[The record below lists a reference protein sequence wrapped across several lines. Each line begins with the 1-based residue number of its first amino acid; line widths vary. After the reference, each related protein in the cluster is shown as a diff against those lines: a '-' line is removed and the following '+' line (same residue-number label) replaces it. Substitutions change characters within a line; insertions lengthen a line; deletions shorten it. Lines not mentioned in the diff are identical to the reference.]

1 MTAATVH
8 HHRPTLPV
16 LSMLVA
22 GAALALGAVAIAT
35 DDVSTHRSRP
45 RWSAP
50 RPPRSRLSRLRQ
62 GPARAAPELTP
73 KSVRSRSGCGRA
85 VLNLPDTRRA
95 ERSRVDDVANVHG
108 WEDVS
113 VPRRATSPVLIG
125 RTGERASLAGAFRAA
140 VAGAPV
146 TVLVAGEAGVGK
158 TRLVTEFVRDVGAEA
173 TALFGACIDER
184 VPYSP
189 IADALR
195 SLARSGWDPN
205 EVEGRG
211 WAELG
216 AISPDRDRSPETA
229 CLVRTARRGGFTR
242 RSSRCWKSL
251 CAERPVVVVVED
263 LHWSDASTR
272 NLLMHTMRAARQ
284 IPLLLVGTYRT
295 DELTR
300 RHPLRPFLAE
310 VARLRSTDVVELGRL
325 DAEAVGE
332 LIAATVGSRPSQAMV
347 SEVYER
353 CGGNPF
359 LVEEVIAAGV
369 AGGSGRLPPRLRDIL
384 LARTTSLTPQ
394 AAEVLRLAAV
404 GGPRIDDALLR
415 RVSSLE
421 PGVLDSAVRELLDC
435 NVLEPHTDDR
445 CYVFRHALTAEAVY
459 EDTLPG
465 ERVRLHTT
473 FADAI
478 GDDPSLATAGGALAA
493 VERARHWHRARH
505 GLKALPAW
513 VEAAAA
519 AERVYAHPEALAAY
533 ENALEL
539 WPTIDGPETLAGFDE
554 IELLRRAAEAAN
566 RAGLSDRALT
576 LAQNAMAL
584 VDERAEPLRA
594 AALNERIGRYTWVSG
609 HEGEAPSYYQRA
621 VELADGLPPSVERAR
636 ALAGHAQILA
646 LNWLDAAA
654 GKRAQEAIDEARRAG
669 AVAVEAH
676 ALITMATVVWP
687 RAMRLQRCRLSRSR
701 RGSSSAA
708 RTTRTSP
715 ACRTTGCTTSSPWA
729 ASRRPPT
736 PPRKTGPRCGRSGWS
751 DRSSPRRPPPTSP
764 TCSWTWDVSTTPVPS
779 STTPSASSN
788 PIGGVRGRCRRG
800 SG

>member
-1 MTAATVH
+1 MT
-8 HHRPTLPV
+8 
-16 LSMLVA
+16 
-22 GAALALGAVAIAT
+22 
-35 DDVSTHRSRP
+35 DV
-45 RWSAP
+45 
-50 RPPRSRLSRLRQ
+50 
-62 GPARAAPELTP
+62 
-73 KSVRSRSGCGRA
+73 C
-85 VLNLPDTRRA
+85 
-95 ERSRVDDVANVHG
+95 G

-140 VAGAPV
+140 VAGTPV

-158 TRLVTEFVRDVGAEA
+158 TRLVTQFVQDVGPDA
-173 TALFGACIDER
+173 TALFGGCIDEG

-189 IADALR
+189 IAGALS

-205 EVEGRG
+205 DLDERG
-211 WAELG
+211 WSELE
-216 AISPDRDRSPETA
+216 ALSPDLGRHARDRPP
-229 CLVRTARRGGFTR
+229 RRDGSAGRLHAAFLQLLEA
-242 RSSRCWKSL
+242 L
-251 CAERPVVVVVED
+251 CADRPVVVIVED

-284 IPLLLVGTYRT
+284 LPLLLVGTYRT

-300 RHPLRPFLAE
+300 HHPLRPFLAE

-325 DAEAVGE
+325 DAAAVAE
-332 LIAATVGSRPSQAMV
+332 LIAETLGSRPSPAMV

-359 LVEEVIAAGV
+359 LVEELIAAGL

-421 PGVLDSAVRELLDC
+421 PELLDSALRELLDC
-435 NVLEPHTDDR
+435 NVLEPHADDH

-459 EDTLPG
+459 ADTLPG
-465 ERVRLHTT
+465 ERVRLHTA
-473 FADAI
+473 FAEAI
-478 GDDPSLATAGGALAA
+478 GDDPGLATAGGALAA
-493 VERARHWHRARH
+493 VERARHWHRARR
-505 GLKALPAW
+505 GVEALPAW

-539 WPTIDGPETLAGFDE
+539 WPTIEDAETLAGFDE

-566 RAGLSDRALT
+566 RAGLSDRAVT
-576 LAQNAMAL
+576 LVEKAVAL

-594 AALNERIGRYTWVSG
+594 AALNERMGRYTWVSG
-609 HEGEAPSYYQRA
+609 REGDAPSYYQRA

-654 GKRAQEAIDEARRAG
+654 GRRAQEAIDEARRAG
-669 AVAVEAH
+669 AVTVEAH
-676 ALITMATVVWP
+676 TMITMATVRLAQGDEAAALASSRGVGAAP
-687 RAMRLQRCRLSRSR
+687 RARGR
-701 RGSSSAA
+701 R
-708 RTTRTSP
+708 REP
-715 ACRTTGCTTSSPWA
+715 L
-729 ASRRPPT
+729 PPVAQSGVP
-736 PPRKTGPRCGRSGWS
+736 PPRHGPPRGGR
-751 DRSSPRRPPPTSP
+751 
-764 TCSWTWDVSTTPVPS
+764 
-779 STTPSASSN
+779 
-788 PIGGVRGRCRRG
+788 
-800 SG
+800 